1 MPNEDIY
8 KDILKQKVLP
18 QKRFSL
24 PGMLPV
30 NAQTIAVLFQFP
42 NSQFVTKSIFLQKR
56 GTEEQDSKTSEK
68 WRGMLALAHECTY

>member
-8 KDILKQKVLP
+8 KDILKHKVLP

-24 PGMLPV
+24 PRMLPV

-42 NSQFVTKSIFLQKR
+42 KSQFVTKSIFLQKR
-56 GTEEQDSKTSEK
+56 GTGI
-68 WRGMLALAHECTY
+68 R